1 MVELFTQLITV
12 TNEFGKVTSA
22 SLYPNGFIA
31 IDVEQDGKHYTLTY
45 HEVAQLEGTNEDS

>member
-1 MVELFTQLITV
+1 MVELFTKLITV

-31 IDVEQDGKHYTLTY
+31 IDVDKDGKHYTLTY